1 MNTLAMTLLAFLNS
15 LSPLHLLV
23 VGVVALL
30 LFGNRLPEIARG
42 LGRSFNEFKR
52 GLREVG
58 DDDDK
63 DGPDKPDKIDPP
75 GRSARDGG
83 KSPTRDRESESSE
96 IGAGKD

>member
-1 MNTLAMTLLAFLNS
+1 MNTLAWTLLAFLNS

-52 GLREVG
+52 GLREVSDN
-58 DDDDK
+58 DDDDN
-63 DGPDKPDKIDPP
+63 DKIDPP
-75 GRSARDGG
+75 DRARDERPG
-83 KSPTRDRESESSE
+83 KRPSQSRESESSE
-96 IGAGKD
+96 VGAGKE